1 MRTKDPGIG
10 RHLNPMILIG
20 VLGLY
25 VMLQLGWWSWSLVQ
39 RDREVRTLQEQLL
52 AEGVA
57 PGVPAHPPERVLW
70 MVVGEGGV
78 FAILMLFAL
87 WVIMKVLRHE
97 MELARQQRD
106 FLLSASHELRTPI
119 AGLKLHLQT
128 LQRHD
133 LPDEQR
139 EALTRHVRT
148 EVDRLHG
155 LTEKILLAT
164 KLDDPH
170 MALAPAETDV
180 AALLR
185 AVKVAAEAGY
195 ARGHSLRMNAPE
207 RFVTRTDAD
216 ALRSVTVNLLENAC
230 KYAPTGSM
238 IDIELEN
245 IGPHWELRVSDEGP
259 GIPEAD
265 RTTVFRKFKRVGN
278 EETRHAKGT
287 GLGLYI
293 THRLTRA
300 LGGHIGYRPR
310 PGGGSIFAA
319 SFPLRGNK

>member
-230 KYAPTGSM
+230 KYAPTGST